1 MNFQEYKNS
10 LKEPEPAYLIESDQD
25 YVVGKIVELARN
37 QVDEAART
45 FDWAVFD
52 LNGDSVREVID
63 LAKTLPWLSA
73 RRWIHVKNAQEG
85 KDALLQYLRNPS
97 SRTVLILENSGR
109 KGSLGKK
116 IAAVQT
122 DDSGAASRMIRAR
135 LQSEGFRFEPGAVD
149 LLIELV
155 GDDLLRLDMEVEKQI
170 LNNFEGKEITRESI
184 LKLTME
190 GRERDVFELISA
202 IAERHAERALRI
214 LSQLIQAGMSPLQ
227 IQSMLYWNF
236 KRLLVAREMLQ
247 RGQPFFPI
255 VKELNIWSYKSRER
269 DVRNYS
275 LEYLRYVLMQ
285 LRLTDRLSK
294 STSADPQGQLQRL
307 IIDTCRTGSL

>member
-1 MNFQEYKNS
+1 MNLLEFQSS
-10 LKEPEPAYLIESDQD
+10 LTEPEPAYLVESGQD
-25 YVVGKIVELARN
+25 YVVNQIVELARN
-37 QVDEAART
+37 QIDEAART

-52 LNGDSVREVID
+52 LNGASVREVVD
-63 LAKTLPWLSA
+63 LARTLPWLSA

-85 KDALLQYLRNPS
+85 KEALLEYLKQPS
-97 SRTVLILENSGR
+97 SRTVLILENNGR
-109 KGSLGKK
+109 KGALGKK
-116 IAAVQT
+116 IAAVQI
-122 DDSGAASRMIRAR
+122 DESGAASRMIRAR
-135 LQSEGFRFEPGAVD
+135 LESEGFRIEPGAVN
-149 LLIELV
+149 LLVELV
-155 GDDLLRLDMEVEKQI
+155 GADLHRLETEVEKQI
-170 LNNFEGKEITRESI
+170 LHGYEGKEITRESI

-190 GRERDVFELISA
+190 GRERDVFELIAA
-202 IAERHAERALRI
+202 IAERNAERALRI
-214 LSQLIQAGMSPLQ
+214 LSQLMQAGMSPLQ

-236 KRLLVAREMLQ
+236 KRLLAAREMLQ

-275 LEYLRYVLMQ
+275 PEYLRYILLQ

-307 IIDTCRTGSL
+307 IIDTCRSGSL

>member
-1 MNFQEYKNS
+1 MNLLEFQNS
-10 LKEPEPAYLIESDQD
+10 LTAPEPAYLVESGQD
-25 YVVGKIVELARN
+25 YVVKQIVELARN

-85 KDALLQYLRNPS
+85 KEALLEYLKQPS
-97 SRTVLILENSGR
+97 SRTVLILENNGR
-109 KGSLGKK
+109 KGALGKK
-116 IAAVQT
+116 IAAVQI
-122 DDSGAASRMIRAR
+122 DESGAASRMIRAR
-135 LQSEGFRFEPGAVD
+135 LESEGFRIEPGAVN
-149 LLIELV
+149 LLVELV
-155 GDDLLRLDMEVEKQI
+155 GADLHRLETEVEKQI
-170 LNNFEGKEITRESI
+170 LHGYEGKEITRESI

-190 GRERDVFELISA
+190 GRERDVFELIAA
-202 IAERHAERALRI
+202 IAERNAERALRL
-214 LSQLIQAGMSPLQ
+214 LSQLMQAGMSPLQ

-236 KRLLVAREMLQ
+236 KRLLAAREMLQ

-275 LEYLRYVLMQ
+275 PEYLRYILLQ

-307 IIDTCRTGSL
+307 IIDTCRSGSL